1 LEHAREKPGRLVGVR
16 QGDTAD
22 ELLEQGHVL
31 IFAAL
36 ARQRLVEEFY
46 PEADQVRFLDLAR
59 FEDAVQLQVRLPIHL
74 HVLVLHIDA
83 LGDEDSLVDVWQA
96 AREERAELY
105 EVVDSDAIFFV
116 LARVRS
122 ALLR

>member
-1 LEHAREKPGRLVGVR
+1 MPISAYQIDRLGNAIILSLI
-16 QGDTAD
+16 G
-22 ELLEQGHVL
+22 LLT
-31 IFAAL
+31 
-36 ARQRLVEEFY
+36 
-46 PEADQVRFLDLAR
+46 
-59 FEDAVQLQVRLPIHL
+59 
-74 HVLVLHIDA
+74 